1 MKQKILEKLTKVL
14 NSGIDSE
21 EKTLYLFVEIHKIRK
36 LDGEDKSYLD
46 FFRDWLVHDEIS
58 HKSATDFFLNKFK
71 EHISGLDTK
80 KIAQDFIL
88 HESDFF
94 KFINLRTKL
103 RNFFVTNS
111 LPSNLTD
118 DNNYWLR
125 FVRLLVEILKECPV
139 KCKNRKIDM
148 LSLTEDSSGNIC
160 FRFHLKGRKEVIK
173 IKLKIKGL

>member
-1 MKQKILEKLTKVL
+1 MKQIILEKLAKIL

-21 EKTLYLFVEIHKIRK
+21 EKTVYLFVEIHKIRK
-36 LDGEDKSYLD
+36 LDSEAKSYLD

-58 HKSATDFFLNKFK
+58 YKPATDFFLNKFE
-71 EHISGLDTK
+71 EHVSGLDTK
-80 KIAQDFIL
+80 KITHDFIL
-88 HESDFF
+88 QESDFF
-94 KFINLRTKL
+94 KFINLRTEL

-111 LPSNLTD
+111 LSSNLTD
-118 DNNYWLR
+118 DNSYWLR

-139 KCKNRKIDM
+139 LCENGKIDM

-160 FRFHLKGRKEVIK
+160 FRFHLRGRKEIIK

>member
-1 MKQKILEKLTKVL
+1 MKKIILRKIVNLL

-36 LDGEDKSYLD
+36 LDGEVKSYLD

-58 HKSATDFFLNKFK
+58 YKSSTDFFLNRFDKY
-71 EHISGLDTK
+71 ISGSDAK
-80 KIAQDFIL
+80 KIAHDFVL

-94 KFINLRTKL
+94 KFINLKTEL
-103 RNFFVTNS
+103 RSFLLANN
-111 LPSNLTD
+111 LPSNLTN

-125 FVRLLVEILKECPV
+125 FVRVLVEILKECPV
-139 KCKNRKIDM
+139 KSSSGKIDM
-148 LSLTEDSSGNIC
+148 LSLTEDNSGNIC
-160 FRFHLKGRKEVIK
+160 FRFHLRGREEVVK